1 MLSEI
6 DRDEEIRRR
15 VAWGEIGREFR
26 SLAEEAGS
34 LIGRL
39 EEQCEYMNKR
49 GWVEIERKYGHPAP
63 KWLRVHLCRHGLHHY
78 PKQVRECIWCSPTA
92 IRMDKEAP

>member
-1 MLSEI
+1 
-6 DRDEEIRRR
+6 
-15 VAWGEIGREFR
+15 
-26 SLAEEAGS
+26 
-34 LIGRL
+34 
-39 EEQCEYMNKR
+39 MNKR